1 MNSKF
6 ETPQEQSQS
15 TIEKIEQV
23 KQALEPLLNNPE
35 ENKEEISKLVSELR
49 ILNNILEEKVAK
61 ETRKI
66 VSFYEEN
73 IDKIESE
80 FRPLLLEEL
89 SKNSSEDIRRYVAV
103 NPNTSKE
110 TLQELFQ
117 DSSENIRFTIA

>member
-1 MNSKF
+1 MHKF

>member
-6 ETPQEQSQS
+6 ETPQEQPQS